1 MIFINYSVRM
11 CVCAYFKDFKLII
24 TMVIITRRDLY
35 RMTTRVY
42 SNSNNGLTEAYKDDF
57 N

>member
-24 TMVIITRRDLY
+24 TLVIITRRDLY